1 MQGEFNVMTCFAAL
15 ALAVLLSL
23 VTGPSTAHARDVD
36 IPLTKKHLALIIA
49 NQDYNMDGVLQT
61 GPADIPPPG
70 FLKDLAN
77 PCRDAAL
84 FQQTLLNAHW
94 QPEEITFASCNQTAP
109 EMRKLIADFR
119 EKVANSTDTLA
130 IFYYSGHGAQFS
142 DADTD
147 HGFLFG
153 VGAKLDLVALAASWR
168 NSPKNTSA
176 MANEAVDLDELTGS
190 LGFQTQN
197 AVLIILDACRN
208 NPLYGQINELQN
220 APSIAALGAPRDFNG
235 IVIAYSTPHGEFSGD
250 GFKDHSIFTA
260 ALVEELRPSKNLDS
274 SLNSLRKAVDIAYR
288 QAYPQRT
295 KSQIPVVTGRFSAD
309 WCLTECPPQTPAATR
324 AFTNTLPSR
333 QSPTETEVP
342 QTAPY
347 IDQAPLLLSS
357 FHTSLRSSAAHISL
371 AATETS
377 PTNAIQQIAPTVQSR
392 ETPASQA
399 SGFTQTIYDRNAN
412 KQDFSLP
419 AQPGMHFDVF
429 WCDGGDGSADREK
442 RALDIAS
449 ALGKEASALETASLP
464 ITDSNGLQIKQSI
477 TSVRLRRLTTIA
489 NTGSGF
495 RYSDDVI
502 VYDKNDANEAAWTKV
517 VSKLTDS
524 DLNQDGGS
532 ANTPKYM
539 SIFVCRAPKPEKQ
552 AKTLIYLQVP
562 NDNLKSAGHLLLKDL
577 SHLVPTVKDAGG
589 IETRSDGP
597 LSTEVRFYND
607 GERDSAFATA
617 KAMEQVLGEPVKVQF
632 IPRLANAGTIGHM
645 EIWIGR
651 TDPVLDKNALKAIP
665 PKKDSKE

>member
-1 MQGEFNVMTCFAAL
+1 MRGELKAMTCSA

-23 VTGPSTAHARDVD
+23 VTDPSTARAQDAD
-36 IPLTKKHLALIIA
+36 IPLAEKHLALIIA

-84 FQQTLLNAHW
+84 FRQTLLDAHW
-94 QPEEITFASCNQTAP
+94 QPEEITFATCNQTAP
-109 EMRKLIADFR
+109 EMRKLVSDFR
-119 EKVANSTDTLA
+119 EKVVNSTNTLA

-142 DADTD
+142 DADTN
-147 HGFLFG
+147 HSFLFG
-153 VGAKLDLVALAASWR
+153 VGAKVDLAALANSWR

-176 MANEAVDLDELTGS
+176 IANEAIDLDELIGS
-190 LGFQTQN
+190 LGYQTQN

-208 NPLYGQINELQN
+208 NPLYGQIDELEN
-220 APSIAALGAPRDFNG
+220 APSIAALGAPRDFYG
-235 IVIAYSTPHGEFSGD
+235 IVIAYSCPHGEFSGD

-260 ALVEELRPSKNLDS
+260 ALVEVLAPSKTLDK
-274 SLNSLRKAVDIAYR
+274 SLNSLRNAVEIAYR
-288 QAYPQRT
+288 KAYPQRT
-295 KSQIPVVTGRFSAD
+295 KSQIPVVTGRFSGDSD
-309 WCLTECPPQTPAATR
+309 WCLTECPPQTLAATR
-324 AFTNTLPSR
+324 SFTNTSLSS
-333 QSPTETEVP
+333 QSLNETEVR
-342 QTAPY
+342 QTAPD
-347 IDQAPLLLSS
+347 IDRDIFVLSS
-357 FHTSLRSSAAHISL
+357 FHTSLHASIAHISF
-371 AATETS
+371 AATENA
-377 PTNAIQQIAPTVQSR
+377 PKNAIQQIAATVQSR

-419 AQPGMHFDVF
+419 TQSGMHFDVF

-464 ITDSNGLQIKQSI
+464 VTDSTGLQIKQSI

-502 VYDKNDANEAAWTKV
+502 VYDKNDANEAVWSQFI
-517 VSKLTDS
+517 SKLSDS
-524 DLNQDGGS
+524 DLNQDGSS
-532 ANTPKYM
+532 ANTPKYI
-539 SIFVCRAPKPEKQ
+539 SIFVCRAPKLEKK
-552 AKTLIYLQVP
+552 ANTLIYLQVP
-562 NDNLKSAGHLLLKDL
+562 NDNLKSLGHLLLKDL
-577 SHLVPTVKDAGG
+577 NRLVPTVKDAGG

-597 LSTEVRFYND
+597 LATEIRFYNEE
-607 GERDSAFATA
+607 ERDSAFATA
-617 KAMEQVLGEPVKVQF
+617 KAMEQVLGKPVKVQF

-651 TDPVLDKNALKAIP
+651 TDPVLDKNALTAIR
-665 PKKDSKE
+665 PKQDSKE